1 MPCQAV
7 RGRHGAAFFIS
18 HPIASP
24 KGSLFFVSHRKT
36 CPDCDHFSGNT
47 VGAYCIRPTKWP
59 RRGQECA
66 STIDH
71 SDHSPHKWVVC
82 RAYAFALYTGACK
95 RAAFSTSHPIASP
108 KDSLFFV
115 FHLITY
121 PERGAFFTCHNRET
135 IQRAAFYVFHR
146 MTCPDMYRVRIYCSR
161 GTIKT
166 RCVSRI
172 LRHGMISTRC
182 GWGMRR
188 RGMGRGG
195 KISCLVTSEKS

>member
-1 MPCQAV
+1 MAYAPQNAIPWMANACPRPMAGLSPSFGGSPVGAYSIRPYTGTRKRGAV
-7 RGRHGAAFFIS
+7 STS

-24 KGSLFFVSHRKT
+24 KGSLFFVSH
-36 CPDCDHFSGNT
+36 PM
-47 VGAYCIRPTKWP
+47 
-59 RRGQECA
+59 
-66 STIDH
+66 
-71 SDHSPHKWVVC
+71 VC
-82 RAYAFALYTGACK
+82 
-95 RAAFSTSHPIASP
+95 
-108 KDSLFFV
+108 
-115 FHLITY
+115 
-121 PERGAFFTCHNRET
+121 PERGAFFTCYNRET

-146 MTCPDMYRVRIYCSR
+146 MTCPDMCRVRIYCNR
-161 GTIKT
+161 GTIEK